1 MFLPG
6 FGPRPF
12 KKTRVTDLERFADRS
27 LISMREKNELLAWR
41 GCRILFKLLR
51 KYRNF

>member
-27 LISMREKNELLAWR
+27 LISMREKNLIPRVERLQDT
-41 GCRILFKLLR
+41 F
-51 KYRNF
+51 